1 MNYKLKIKETGEEF
15 DCSKDEVVLEAL
27 ELNGIEIESDC
38 RVGVCGTCKVKLI
51 EGSVNQEDQNF
62 LSSDEIKDGYILTCS
77 SYPESDCTISIND

>member
-1 MNYKLKIKETGEEF
+1 MNYKVKIKETGEEF
-15 DCSKDEVVLEAL
+15 NCSKDEIVLEAL
-27 ELNGIEIESDC
+27 ELNDIEIGSDC

-62 LSSDEIKDGYILTCS
+62 LSSDEVEEGYILTCS